1 MLKQI
6 GRMRTLALRL
16 FAVLL
21 VWQSWAVWAAP
32 EDDFRAGSQAF
43 REGDVVQAMAVL
55 KKSADAGHAPSQSL
69 LAYIL
74 DKAEFNDEAIAY
86 YRKAAAQGDAEGE
99 FGLGSMYAAGEGV
112 KRDPAE
118 ARKWITRA
126 AEKGHAAAIN
136 ALAEA
141 YIKGGL
147 GIDEKQ
153 RSSAE
158 ALVWVRRAADSGYV
172 PAMEQLAVAY
182 RTAAYGLAVDLK
194 QAEALDAKV
203 RAVRGVVE
211 KGAAK
216 KKGKK

>member
-1 MLKQI
+1 MLKQV
-6 GRMRTLALRL
+6 GSMGTLAFRL
-16 FAVLL
+16 LAVLL

-32 EDDFRAGSQAF
+32 GDDFRAGSQAF

-158 ALVWVRRAADSGYV
+158 ALVWVRRATDSGYV

-182 RTAAYGLAVDLK
+182 RSGAYGLAVDVK
-194 QAEALDAKV
+194 QAEALDVKV
-203 RAVRGVVE
+203 RAARGIAE
-211 KGAAK
+211 KGAEK